1 MLNDRI
7 TLTKADASAQNYD
20 AVKKFPT
27 STVRSDATRDL
38 DQPQTITVSHE
49 ETRDG
54 KRRNS
59 VILLDKVVLDAGDL
73 VTLGTARLQ
82 FKASFDK
89 QQITF
94 ADLLE
99 MKDQMVEL
107 LNSPDFFTKF
117 SNQEH

>member
-7 TLTKADASAQNYD
+7 TLTKADASSQNFD
-20 AVKKFPT
+20 AVRKFPA

-38 DQPQTITVSHE
+38 DQPQTITISHQD
-49 ETRDG
+49 TKDG

-59 VILLDKVVLDAGDL
+59 VILCDKVVLDSGDL

-82 FKASFDK
+82 FKASFDLE
-89 QQITF
+89 QITS

-99 MKDQMVEL
+99 MKDQLVEL
-107 LNSPDFFTKF
+107 LNSTDFFTKF
-117 SNQEH
+117 LNQEH